1 MADHTNFEEQ
11 ETEESDS
18 QEEDKST
25 STHGRSV
32 RNHHPPAWMQSG
44 DFVVENQSKENLAQ
58 VMSVNVDSVGVEPK
72 TVQEALNSPSATLW

>member
-25 STHGRSV
+25 HGRSV
-32 RNHHPPAWMQSG
+32 RNRHPPAWMQSG